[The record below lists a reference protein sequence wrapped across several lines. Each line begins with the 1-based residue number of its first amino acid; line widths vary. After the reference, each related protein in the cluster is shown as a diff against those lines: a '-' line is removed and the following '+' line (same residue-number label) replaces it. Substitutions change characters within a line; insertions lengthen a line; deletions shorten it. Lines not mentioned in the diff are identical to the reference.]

1 MEISKRQKRI
11 IEIIRDNASITQ
23 EEMASILNIS
33 RFTIIREIK
42 VLEEKGII
50 KRIGSNKTGNW
61 KID

>member
-1 MEISKRQKRI
+1 
-11 IEIIRDNASITQ
+11 
-23 EEMASILNIS
+23 MASILNIS